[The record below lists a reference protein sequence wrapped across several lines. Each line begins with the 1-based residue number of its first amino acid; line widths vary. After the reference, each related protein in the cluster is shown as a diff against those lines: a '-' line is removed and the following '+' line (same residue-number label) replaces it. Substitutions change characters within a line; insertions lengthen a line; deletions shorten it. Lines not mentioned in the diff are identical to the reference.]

1 MQFYQKK
8 LNIVESFE
16 QMRFPDIDRIKAIR
30 WEKGCWVGG
39 GFNWKCLAGCRER
52 GNSDKVINVWSISSG
67 RPSFLI
73 GKRMGAHLWRSDQLS
88 LPYQSLTVWLYWFEP
103 YLPGGGRVQYSEA
116 KEKTRCNRQS
126 PWPAFHSLT
135 PLVALFLLLRQQ
147 EMPPVRWGVQC
158 TVNLSATPWCLTNCI
173 ALLST
178 AQHSTPYFSAVF
190 SQFCF
195 ALHQDTVEQSAM
207 HWKLSAGWSVAAPP
221 TLIKSWDFVERI
233 IQHYY
238 HHLPAPIVQNM
249 KRNDA
254 LG

>member
-1 MQFYQKK
+1 MLGRLSGK
-8 LNIVESFE
+8 
-16 QMRFPDIDRIKAIR
+16 
-30 WEKGCWVGG
+30 
-39 GFNWKCLAGCRER
+39 RELWQ
-52 GNSDKVINVWSISSG
+52 SDQCVINFEWKAKFSKIEIIKI
-67 RPSFLI
+67 RKPYW
-73 GKRMGAHLWRSDQLS
+73 KRMGAHLWRSDQLS

-126 PWPAFHSLT
+126 PWPAFHCLT

-147 EMPPVRWGVQC
+147 EMPPVRWAVQC
-158 TVNLSATPWCLTNCI
+158 TVYLISATVWCLTNCI

-178 AQHSTPYFSAVF
+178 AMHSAPYFSAVF

-221 TLIKSWDFVERI
+221 TLIKSWDFVECI